1 MQRSLALGGA
11 IFGFLVTIPLFSG
24 FDLANPGMQ
33 FVQNLPWIARFNVSY
48 HLGQLDYHRRIVT
61 GGAASS
67 GVVSP
72 ARLWSAQEENQ

>member
-1 MQRSLALGGA
+1 MLLSPAVQLITSD
-11 IFGFLVTIPLFSG
+11 FLIHLTSHL
-24 FDLANPGMQ
+24 
-33 FVQNLPWIARFNVSY
+33 SY

-61 GGAASS
+61 GGAALS